1 MKRYTEA
8 EKERVKEKHPIS
20 TIIGRHVTWH
30 KGKTNAGKGDFWAC
44 CPFHQER
51 TPSFHC
57 LDREHTYKC
66 FGCGATG
73 DQFTFLQEHE
83 GLSFVEAM
91 EGLGGEAD
99 TEPLTPEQV
108 AEEEKRKA
116 EKRRQQEAFAE
127 QKRQEEIR
135 KASRYWNWGG
145 RVAGTE
151 GVGYLRGRGL
161 MPMPVPLPLRFHP
174 HFKYWHQRPVAGD
187 ERKKEFYVLFSGPVM
202 MAAITGPDG
211 AFLGLHVTYF
221 DPARPGKKIAIE
233 DPYAEPD
240 EDGNLPL
247 VVPKKIRGSKRNASI
262 KLWQPP
268 EFNRLVVG
276 EGWETTASVLLA
288 EHGTERFE
296 RTAYWTSIDLQS
308 MGGKA
313 VETVAHPTLKNK
325 AGRPLKVPGPD
336 PDMSDEKALTIPD
349 HVEEVLRLGD
359 GDSDRF
365 TAEQVMARA
374 DARWARPGRRQHTA
388 WAPEGEDFND
398 ILMGAALG

>member
-1 MKRYTEA
+1 
-8 EKERVKEKHPIS
+8 
-20 TIIGRHVTWH
+20 
-30 KGKTNAGKGDFWAC
+30 
-44 CPFHQER
+44 
-51 TPSFHC
+51 
-57 LDREHTYKC
+57 
-66 FGCGATG
+66 
-73 DQFTFLQEHE
+73 
-83 GLSFVEAM
+83 
-91 EGLGGEAD
+91 
-99 TEPLTPEQV
+99 
-108 AEEEKRKA
+108 
-116 EKRRQQEAFAE
+116 
-127 QKRQEEIR
+127 
-135 KASRYWNWGG
+135 
-145 RVAGTE
+145 
-151 GVGYLRGRGL
+151 

-174 HFKYWHQRPVAGD
+174 HFKYWHQRPVGGD

-221 DPARPGKKIAIE
+221 DPTRSGKKIAIE

-268 EFNRLVVG
+268 EFDRLVIG

-325 AGRPLKVPGPD
+325 AGRPLKVPGPV
-336 PDMSDEKALTIPD
+336 PDMNDEKALTIPD

-388 WAPEGEDFND
+388 WAPQGEDFND
-398 ILMGAALG
+398 ILMGAAFG